1 MARKPS
7 RLLAILII
15 GIVAISGSGY
25 YAWTLF
31 DSKRSDA
38 GNSIMVVKPYW
49 LHGTWVFDDE
59 SVGLKQEPFV
69 AGVPEMIDALVK
81 DIPEAKNGFRLLF
94 SANRFPGVQKTLTWT
109 RGDSGGNHYK
119 LDSPPMEGWICPAL
133 FRYYKKAPKQLFIK
147 AEPIIRK
154 EKAVI

>member
-1 MARKPS
+1 MTQTS
-7 RLLAILII
+7 RRFLSILVL
-15 GIVAISGSGY
+15 GIVAISFSGY

-31 DSKRSDA
+31 DSNHSDA

-81 DIPEAKNGFRLLF
+81 NVPDAKNGFRLLF
-94 SANRFPGVQKTLTWT
+94 SAHTFP
-109 RGDSGGNHYK
+109 
-119 LDSPPMEGWICPAL
+119 
-133 FRYYKKAPKQLFIK
+133 
-147 AEPIIRK
+147 
-154 EKAVI
+154 